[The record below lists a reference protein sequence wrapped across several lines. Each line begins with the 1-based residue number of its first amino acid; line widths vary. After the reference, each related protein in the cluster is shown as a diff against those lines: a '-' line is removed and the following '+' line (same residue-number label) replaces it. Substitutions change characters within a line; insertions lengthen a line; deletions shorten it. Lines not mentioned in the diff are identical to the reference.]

1 MLFRHNG
8 FQRRNFDICDTFLAV
23 GEVLNFTKTAAR
35 LRFAQPALSR
45 QSSQRSGRER
55 SECDNLIASHG
66 RYPHFRRGNKLSNT
80 ATPDV
85 SKRWPPN
92 NKTNNIQRCPGISM
106 AAWSLC
112 ILSYKAFPGSYRT

>member
-8 FQRRNFDICDTFLAV
+8 FQRRNFDICATFLAV

-35 LRFAQPALSR
+35 LRVAQPALSR

-80 ATPDV
+80 AIPGV
-85 SKRWPPN
+85 SERWPPN
-92 NKTNNIQRCPGISM
+92 NKINNIRLRPAISIT
-106 AAWSLC
+106 A
-112 ILSYKAFPGSYRT
+112 